1 MSSLKAVP
9 TLPVSTATSA
19 RSPCRSGRSLEAAT
33 ALAAVS
39 PWWVRRLRYCDS
51 RALPAHLQPAHLGIG
66 EEALLGELAPE
77 QGELGEAAAV
87 PPPRPD
93 DGTHPVAVTGQHGH
107 DHLSEGQQRRLRQH
121 PHEMDPGVALEHR
134 PQLVAPLE
142 HLHGDGMA
150 PRALRSDGQRLQ
162 ATRHGFAVAH
172 PRLGR
177 DDHA

>member
-1 MSSLKAVP
+1 M
-9 TLPVSTATSA
+9 
-19 RSPCRSGRSLEAAT
+19 GEAAEV
-33 ALAAVS
+33 LRQPCAA
-39 PWWVRRLRYCDS
+39 P
-51 RALPAHLQPAHLGIG
+51 HLQPAHLGIG
-66 EEALLGELAPE
+66 EEALLGELTPE
-77 QGELGEAAAV
+77 QGELAEAAAV

-134 PQLVAPLE
+134 SQLVAPLE

-162 ATRHGFAVAH
+162 ATRHRFAVAH